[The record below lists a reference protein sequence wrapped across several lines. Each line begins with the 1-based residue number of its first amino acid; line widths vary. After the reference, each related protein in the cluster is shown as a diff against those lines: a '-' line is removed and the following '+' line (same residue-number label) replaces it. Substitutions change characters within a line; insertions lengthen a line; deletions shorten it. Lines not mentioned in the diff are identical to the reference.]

1 MFEMF
6 EKLKNGVFTQI
17 VDQFSAAIPKVAM
30 TFFVLL
36 IGWML
41 SRLVRRILERVIAT
55 LGVDKLTERLND
67 IDLVQRTGA
76 NIKISSLIGSAAYY
90 FMMLSFLILATD
102 ILGIQAITDMVRD
115 LVQYLPVL
123 FSALAF
129 LMLGLFLADMLRNA
143 LQTTLQSMG
152 ISSAKL
158 IATGVFYFIFVSVAI
173 SALAQAKIS
182 TGFIAS
188 NLTVLVGAGAAA
200 FALGYGL
207 ASRDLVA
214 NYLAGYYNRNKIR
227 IGDDVRIEG
236 ERGKVVMI
244 DSTTMI
250 LQTQERAILVPLSKL
265 TTEKV
270 EVFYP
275 DPSSD
280 NLVEAGKTKV

>member
-17 VDQFSAAIPKVAM
+17 VDQFSAAIPKVFM

-67 IDLVQRTGA
+67 IDLVQRTGT

-250 LQTQERAILVPLSKL
+250 LQTQERAILIPLSKL

-275 DPSSD
+275 DPSGD
-280 NLVEAGKTKV
+280 KLVEAGKSNA